1 MPAIQAWWQARAPN
15 APSPLHAV
23 FNTLPLPLWEDVFRH
38 LSAAETSDATLGDI
52 LVERL
57 RSMVPPKLEAG
68 LEQYT
73 LSVVMKLAVRQPR
86 HAGLTALIASWPP
99 QPWMEAVAA
108 LRAEYA
114 GDPAT
119 FDRWMQASLALPP
132 SRDDYNR
139 DPSAPWE
146 LVGIWAHHPT
156 PSRLAALRRIL
167 ASNIDDP
174 TVSWLVSELGV
185 YSWLGDWT
193 LLPGGHKELT
203 RPAAQAIPCAL
214 ALEGLK
220 DQRAL
225 KPHARRA
232 LIQWIQGYERNQL
245 AKRLPVDARI
255 CDWAA
260 VQTIGEEGV
269 LSDNN
274 HDLIEV
280 DVFLKAPRD
289 QRDAAIA
296 AIIERLTIRC
306 EERLQAAGMVAAPAP
321 VKTGADDF

>member
-1 MPAIQAWWQARAPN
+1 
-15 APSPLHAV
+15 
-23 FNTLPLPLWEDVFRH
+23 
-38 LSAAETSDATLGDI
+38 
-52 LVERL
+52 
-57 RSMVPPKLEAG
+57 
-68 LEQYT
+68 
-73 LSVVMKLAVRQPR
+73 
-86 HAGLTALIASWPP
+86 
-99 QPWMEAVAA
+99 
-108 LRAEYA
+108 
-114 GDPAT
+114 
-119 FDRWMQASLALPP
+119 
-132 SRDDYNR
+132 
-139 DPSAPWE
+139 
-146 LVGIWAHHPT
+146 
-156 PSRLAALRRIL
+156 
-167 ASNIDDP
+167 
-174 TVSWLVSELGV
+174 V

-214 ALEGLK
+214 ALDGLK

-274 HDLIEV
+274 QDFIAV
-280 DVFLKAPRD
+280 DEFLKAPRA
-289 QRDAAIA
+289 QRDTAIA

-306 EERLQAAGMVAAPAP
+306 EERLQAAGLVAAPAP